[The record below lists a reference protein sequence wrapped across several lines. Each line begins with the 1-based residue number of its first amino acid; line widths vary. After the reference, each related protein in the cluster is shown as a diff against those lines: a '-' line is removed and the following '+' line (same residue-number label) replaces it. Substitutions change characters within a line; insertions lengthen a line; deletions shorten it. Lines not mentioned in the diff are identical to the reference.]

1 MKKLLLF
8 PLFAMLAL
16 LSACSSDDDDKQVF
30 EPAVTEAVY
39 KGDLQLGETT
49 FTVKCEYKYDTES
62 NSCNIILKGVTFA
75 AAMPKMDI
83 ILENVPCNLKE
94 GMVEFL
100 GSDLTPVMSMGGM
113 SLPAEDYKIEQ
124 LQGNATASSMHLKA
138 IMAMGELVFD
148 GALSSGDDEESEE
161 GSAEGEFSGA
171 MTVLAAD
178 SEVPFVNEAVRC
190 ELLPNEDF
198 TAVDLCIYS
207 ARFAEN
213 MPVTVD
219 IKLEAIPCEVLD
231 GEIHFACEETFVPLV
246 RMGEE
251 FIPME
256 AFAFY
261 YIAGICD
268 GESLAFEA
276 DMTRGEFVFAGV
288 KGK

>member
-16 LSACSSDDDDKQVF
+16 LSACSSDDDDKQLF

-39 KGDLQLGETT
+39 KGALQFGETT
-49 FTVKCEYKYDTES
+49 FAVKCEYKYDTES
-62 NSCNIILKGVTFA
+62 NSCDITLKGVTFA

-83 ILENVPCNLKE
+83 TLENVPCTLKE
-94 GMVEFL
+94 GLVEFV
-100 GSDLTPVMSMGGM
+100 GRDLTPIMTMGGM

-124 LQGNATASSMHLKA
+124 LQGSATASSMQLKVV
-138 IMAMGELVFD
+138 MAMGELLFD
-148 GALSSGDDEESEE
+148 GALSSGDDEENE
-161 GSAEGEFSGA
+161 GSVEGEFSGA
-171 MTVLAAD
+171 MTVLATD
-178 SEVPFVNEAVRC
+178 SEVPFVNESVRC

-213 MPVTVD
+213 MPVSVD
-219 IKLEAIPCEVLD
+219 IKLEAVPCEVVD
-231 GEIHFACEETFVPLV
+231 GEIYFGCEETFVPLV
-246 RMGEE
+246 RMGDE

-256 AFAFY
+256 AFSFY
-261 YIAGICD
+261 YIAGVCD

-276 DMTRGEFVFAGV
+276 NMTRGEFVFSGV
-288 KGK
+288 KSK

>member
-16 LSACSSDDDDKQVF
+16 LSACSSDDDDKQLF

-39 KGDLQLGETT
+39 KGDLQFGETT

-62 NSCNIILKGVTFA
+62 NSCDITLKGVTFA

-83 ILENVPCNLKE
+83 TLENVPCTLKE
-94 GMVEFL
+94 GLVEFV
-100 GSDLTPVMSMGGM
+100 GRDLTPIMTMGGM
-113 SLPAEDYKIEQ
+113 SLPAEDYKIKQ
-124 LQGNATASSMHLKA
+124 LQGSATASSMQLKVV
-138 IMAMGELVFD
+138 MAMGELLFD
-148 GALSSGDDEESEE
+148 GALSSGDDEENE
-161 GSAEGEFSGA
+161 GSVEGEFSGA
-171 MTVLAAD
+171 MTVLATD
-178 SEVPFVNEAVRC
+178 SEVPFVNESVRC

-213 MPVTVD
+213 MPVSVD
-219 IKLEAIPCEVLD
+219 IKLEAVPCEVVD
-231 GEIHFACEETFVPLV
+231 GEIYFGCEETFVPLV
-246 RMGEE
+246 RMGNE

-256 AFAFY
+256 AFSFY
-261 YIAGICD
+261 YIAGVCD

-276 DMTRGEFVFAGV
+276 NMTRGEFVFSGV
-288 KGK
+288 KSK

>member
-16 LSACSSDDDDKQVF
+16 LSACSSDDDDKQLF

-39 KGDLQLGETT
+39 KGDLQFGETT

-62 NSCNIILKGVTFA
+62 NSCDITLKGVTFA

-83 ILENVPCNLKE
+83 TLENVPCTLKE
-94 GMVEFL
+94 GLVEFV
-100 GSDLTPVMSMGGM
+100 GRDLTPIMTKGGM

-124 LQGNATASSMHLKA
+124 LQGSATASSMQLKVV
-138 IMAMGELVFD
+138 MAMGELLFD
-148 GALSSGDDEESEE
+148 GALSSGDDEENE
-161 GSAEGEFSGA
+161 GSVVGEFSGA
-171 MTVLAAD
+171 MTVLATD
-178 SEVPFVNEAVRC
+178 SEVPFVNESVRC

-213 MPVTVD
+213 MPVSVD
-219 IKLEAIPCEVLD
+219 IKLEAIPCEVID
-231 GEIHFACEETFVPLV
+231 GKIYFGCEETFVPLV
-246 RMGEE
+246 RMGDE

-256 AFAFY
+256 AFSFY
-261 YIAGICD
+261 DIAGVCD

-276 DMTRGEFVFAGV
+276 NMTRGEFVFSGV
-288 KGK
+288 KSK

>member
-16 LSACSSDDDDKQVF
+16 LSACSSDDDDKQLF

-39 KGDLQLGETT
+39 KGDLQFGETT
-49 FTVKCEYKYDTES
+49 FTVKCEYKYETES
-62 NSCNIILKGVTFA
+62 NSCDITLKGVTFA

-83 ILENVPCNLKE
+83 TLENVPCTLKE
-94 GMVEFL
+94 GLVEFV
-100 GSDLTPVMSMGGM
+100 GRDLTPIMTMGGM

-124 LQGNATASSMHLKA
+124 LQGSATASSMQLKVV
-138 IMAMGELVFD
+138 MAMGELLFD
-148 GALSSGDDEESEE
+148 GALSSGDDEENE
-161 GSAEGEFSGA
+161 GSVEGEFSGA
-171 MTVLAAD
+171 MTVLATD
-178 SEVPFVNEAVRC
+178 SEVPFVNESVRC

-213 MPVTVD
+213 MPVSVD
-219 IKLEAIPCEVLD
+219 IKLEAVPCEVID
-231 GEIHFACEETFVPLV
+231 GEIYFGCEETFVPLV
-246 RMGEE
+246 RMGDE

-256 AFAFY
+256 AFSFY
-261 YIAGICD
+261 YIAGVCD

-276 DMTRGEFVFAGV
+276 NMTRGEFVFSG
-288 KGK
+288 